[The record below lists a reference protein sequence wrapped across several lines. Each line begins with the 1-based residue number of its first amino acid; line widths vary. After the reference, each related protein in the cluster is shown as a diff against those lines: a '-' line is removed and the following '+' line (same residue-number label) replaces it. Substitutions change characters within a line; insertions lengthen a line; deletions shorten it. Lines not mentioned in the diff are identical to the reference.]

1 MKSAKRKK
9 KQTDAEVSAASPS
22 AVTGRCSICGRK
34 LPAGRPAASCPV
46 CLLRLALDPGNS
58 GDRLVNEDSI
68 DDSTLGASEAGAR
81 RFGHYEILIRPD
93 GSLEELGHGA
103 MGITFKAIDLNLRIP
118 VALKVLN
125 LRLFQEELAR
135 RRFFRE
141 ARSAA
146 RVRHPNVASVYH
158 LGARGREIFYAMEF
172 VEGETL
178 ENLIKRS
185 GRIKP
190 MLALGIARE
199 VAAGLAA
206 VHQQK
211 LVHRDIKPSNIM
223 VRLETGS
230 AGTAKII
237 DLAGNISG
245 QKPTPRLDCNAWA
258 GKPKL

>member
-1 MKSAKRKK
+1 MRGLDRRGRLFGAMNSAKQKK
-9 KQTDAEVSAASPS
+9 TRTGAGVSATITS

-34 LPAGRPAASCPV
+34 LPVGSSAASCPV
-46 CLLRLALDPGNS
+46 CLLRLALDPSHS
-58 GDRLVNEDSI
+58 GDRLVNEESLDEPAI
-68 DDSTLGASEAGAR
+68 GTPEAGPR

-93 GSLEELGHGA
+93 GSLQELGHGA

-125 LRLFQEELAR
+125 LQLFQEEFAR

-158 LGARGREIFYAMEF
+158 LGARGRELFYAMEF

-185 GRIKP
+185 GRIEP
-190 MLALGIARE
+190 MPALGIDRE

-211 LVHRDIKPSNIM
+211 LVHRDIKP
-223 VRLETGS
+223 R
-230 AGTAKII
+230 
-237 DLAGNISG
+237 
-245 QKPTPRLDCNAWA
+245 QKLSI
-258 GKPKL
+258 